1 MYGGNKYEMDIAKCL
16 DAFSVSVYNIF
27 RPSGDQ
33 LCISLLQLIRS
44 VFRFDLVI
52 TNLTGNIFA
61 SIFLFWKPRCILIHH
76 IDWRGSPRVSRWL
89 QQLEYAVLR
98 YLTPRHTSI
107 VVVSKVWAR
116 HLARLGFK
124 DVTIIYNAFDID
136 KYQVSPEEKARVL
149 QRYELQGQRLAYVGN
164 GLKRKGVHLAT
175 AALADAGVRIIST
188 GVQSDAP
195 SNASLAVLNL
205 PFDDYIALLSCCE
218 VAVLLSQFREGWNR
232 TAHEA
237 VLLGVPVIGAPRG
250 GMRELLRLTG
260 QALASTTGQAREK
273 YLGDRYGIE
282 ASQVRL
288 ARQFPQARFNQA
300 WQELVARLVR

>member
-1 MYGGNKYEMDIAKCL
+1 MYGGNKYEMDIGKCL
-16 DAFSVSVYNIF
+16 DAFSVSIYNIF
-27 RPSGDQ
+27 RPSGDK
-33 LCISLLQLIRS
+33 LCISLLQLIRNLL
-44 VFRFDLVI
+44 RFELVI

-61 SIFLFWKPRCILIHH
+61 SIFLFWKPRCLLIHH

-89 QQLEYAVLR
+89 QQIEYAVLR
-98 YLTPRHTSI
+98 YLTPRRTSI

-116 HLARLGFK
+116 HLARLGFR
-124 DVTIIYNAFDID
+124 DITIIYNAFEID
-136 KYQVSPEEKARVL
+136 RYQVSPGEKEGVL

-175 AALADAGVRIIST
+175 AALAGSGVRIIST

-195 SNASLAVLNL
+195 SDAALTVLNL

-250 GMRELLRLTG
+250 GMRELLGLTG
-260 QALASTTGQAREK
+260 QAYASTTEQARNK
-273 YLGDRYGIE
+273 YLSHLYGVD

-288 ARQFPQARFNQA
+288 AREFSQARFNQS